1 MLDRTS
7 FNRLKVLGR
16 RGLDAV
22 MPPRCLMCGVVAAD
36 PGALCATCF
45 DDVTFI
51 TPPYCTRCG
60 IPLIDSFADVTDKVI
75 CGACAERSP
84 SFDKARAVCVYDEK
98 SRSLITRLKYADRTD
113 FTPALGRWMVR
124 AGAELLDGADLIIP
138 VPLHRWRLLTRT
150 YNQSALLA
158 RGVSR
163 LRDVP
168 ANFSALRRSKRTPSQ
183 GGLSATARRRNVA
196 RAFSV
201 TAPLAVTGKRIV
213 LIDDVLTTGATLD
226 ACANALIHAGAAG
239 VDALVVARVP
249 APGT

>member
-7 FNRLKVLGR
+7 FNRLKALGR

-51 TPPYCTRCG
+51 TPPFCARCG
-60 IPLIDSFADVTDKVI
+60 IPFVDRFADEGATAI
-75 CGACAERSP
+75 CGACAKRSP
-84 SFDKARAVCVYDEK
+84 SFDKARAVCVYDER

-124 AGAELLDGADLIIP
+124 AGAELLAKADLVVP

-158 RGVSR
+158 RWVSR
-163 LRDVP
+163 LSDVP
-168 ANFSALRRSKRTPSQ
+168 ANYNALRRTKSTPSQ
-183 GGLSATARRRNVA
+183 GGLTASARRQNVA

-201 TAPLAVTGKRIV
+201 TAPSAITGKRIV
-213 LIDDVLTTGATLD
+213 LIDDVLTTGATLN

-249 APGT
+249 APGR

>member
-7 FNRLKVLGR
+7 FNRLRAFGR

-22 MPPRCLMCGVVAAD
+22 MPPRCLMCGAVVAD
-36 PGALCATCF
+36 PGALCGTCF
-45 DDVTFI
+45 EDVTFI
-51 TPPYCTRCG
+51 TPPYCARCG
-60 IPLIDSFADVTDKVI
+60 IPFIDNYVAAVDTAI

-124 AGAELLDGADLIIP
+124 AGADLLDGADLIIP

-158 RGVSR
+158 RWVSR
-163 LRDVP
+163 MSNVP
-168 ANFSALRRSKRTPSQ
+168 ANFSALRRTKGTPSQ
-183 GGLSATARRRNVA
+183 GGLSAKARRRNVA

-201 TAPLAVTGKRIV
+201 PAPLAVTGKRIV

-249 APGT
+249 APGG